1 MPAITCR
8 ERDLVARETTIETTI
23 RMASGPAAP
32 WQARQHVRSGLHAKL
47 SAGRMCDLVLLTSEL
62 VTNAVEYSE
71 AGPLDLTVVRG
82 DTFTRIEVSNP
93 SETWAEAPERQSPEA
108 DQVGGWGL
116 FLVEQLSERW
126 GTRDSHCTV
135 WFEFDHPESRLG
147 DVWTVLQGVAYP
159 AARDE
164 IVAAALAAA
173 GTTSVSTRLE
183 GLDHESYDDAEA
195 ACLELVYR
203 RAESNPGL
211 VAIRAEVC
219 ERCGFARTPGEPHSC
234 IEEKA
239 LFSESVNAVTAA
251 FDRFDES
258 TARQAV
264 SDDLRNGEDR
274 RKVFMNIDAAEE
286 RRGTSRRSGRRRDD
300 AR

>member
-8 ERDLVARETTIETTI
+8 ERDLVARETTTETTI

-32 WQARQHVRSGLHAKL
+32 WQARQHVRSGLHANL

-93 SETWAEAPERQSPEA
+93 GETWAEAPEPRSPEA

-116 FLVEQLSERW
+116 FLVEQLSDRW
-126 GTRDSHCTV
+126 GTSDSNCTV
-135 WFEFDHPESRLG
+135 WFEFDHSWANLS
-147 DVWTVLQGVAYP
+147 DVWTVLQGVGYP
-159 AARDE
+159 ATREE
-164 IVAAALAAA
+164 IVGAALAAA
-173 GTTSVSTRLE
+173 GATSVVTRLE
-183 GLDHESYDDAEA
+183 GLDHESYEDAEA

-203 RAESNPGL
+203 RAEMNTGL
-211 VAIRAEVC
+211 VAITAEVC
-219 ERCGFARTPGEPHSC
+219 ECCGFARMPGEPHSC

-251 FDRFDES
+251 FDRFDDS
-258 TARQAV
+258 TA
-264 SDDLRNGEDR
+264 
-274 RKVFMNIDAAEE
+274 
-286 RRGTSRRSGRRRDD
+286 SRRSGD

>member
-8 ERDLVARETTIETTI
+8 ERDLVARETTTETTI

-32 WQARQHVRSGLHAKL
+32 WQARQHVRSGLHANL
-47 SAGRMCDLVLLTSEL
+47 SAGRLCDLVLLTSEL

-93 SETWAEAPERQSPEA
+93 GESWAQAPVPKAPETEQP
-108 DQVGGWGL
+108 GGWGL
-116 FLVEQLSERW
+116 FLVEQLSDRW
-126 GTRDSHCTV
+126 GTSESDCTV
-135 WFEFDHPESRLG
+135 WFEFDQPESRLS
-147 DVWTVLQGVAYP
+147 DVWTILQGVGYP
-159 AARDE
+159 ATRGE
-164 IVAAALAAA
+164 IVGAALAAA
-173 GTTSVSTRLE
+173 GETSVVTRLE
-183 GLDHESYDDAEA
+183 GLDHESYEDAEA

-203 RAESNPGL
+203 RAEMNTGF
-211 VAIRAEVC
+211 VAITAEVC
-219 ERCGFARTPGEPHSC
+219 ECCGFARAPGEPHSC

-264 SDDLRNGEDR
+264 SE
-274 RKVFMNIDAAEE
+274 
-286 RRGTSRRSGRRRDD
+286 T
-300 AR
+300 

>member
-1 MPAITCR
+1 MPAIPCR

-93 SETWAEAPERQSPEA
+93 NETWAEAPERQSPDA

-116 FLVEQLSERW
+116 FLVEQLSDRW
-126 GTRDSHCTV
+126 GTSDSHCTV
-135 WFEFDHPESRLG
+135 WFEFDHSWAHLS
-147 DVWTVLQGVAYP
+147 DVWTVLQGVGYP
-159 AARDE
+159 ATRGE
-164 IVAAALAAA
+164 IVGAALDAAAVR
-173 GTTSVSTRLE
+173 SVVTRLQ
-183 GLDHESYDDAEA
+183 GLDHESYEDAEA

-203 RAESNPGL
+203 RAEMNTGL
-211 VAIRAEVC
+211 VAITAEVC
-219 ERCGFARTPGEPHSC
+219 ERCGYASPPGEVPSC
-234 IEEKA
+234 IEERA
-239 LFSESVNAVTAA
+239 VFSEAANAVTAA
-251 FDRFDES
+251 FERFDES
-258 TARQAV
+258 TERQAV
-264 SDDLRNGEDR
+264 IGY
-274 RKVFMNIDAAEE
+274 A
-286 RRGTSRRSGRRRDD
+286 RSGQDRGE
-300 AR
+300 